1 MKPELLSRSRLGS
14 SGFIAARGAEAEAAR
29 ASPEI
34 DPDLIEE
41 IRSLVE
47 REGIGEVM
55 VSAGSD
61 SAIGP
66 AR

>member
-1 MKPELLSRSRLGS
+1 MLSRSRLGS
-14 SGFIAARGAEAEAAR
+14 SGFIAVRGAEAEGEAGR

-34 DPDLIEE
+34 DPDLIDE

-61 SAIGP
+61 SAMGP